1 MHAEVWEPLAGIDG
15 PCDHIA
21 FCYAGQTATVSMQ
34 FAGVAG
40 RHVRELILKF
50 RTVVVLCGEN
60 EAPGGIVP
68 APAISSLPK
77 LGRGEHP
84 SWTFPL
90 LRLIDSPPLKQYQLM
105 YPMLL
110 AHCFL
115 ISLDNL
121 VHVIASADVEAAW
134 NSETPSG
141 SVA

>member
-1 MHAEVWEPLAGIDG
+1 
-15 PCDHIA
+15 
-21 FCYAGQTATVSMQ
+21 MQ